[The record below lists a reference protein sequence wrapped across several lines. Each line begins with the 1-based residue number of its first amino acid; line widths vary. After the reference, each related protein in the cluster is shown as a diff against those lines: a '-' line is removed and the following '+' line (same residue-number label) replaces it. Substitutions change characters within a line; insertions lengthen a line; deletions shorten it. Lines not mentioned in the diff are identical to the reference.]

1 MGLQIIKLQCIRIVF
16 LTFYS
21 TVKITTRE
29 KQNAMK
35 INFINPNLLLI
46 PAKNFFEDSILFPKE
61 TKYFSEDSIFF
72 AEETKYFSEGSKLFP
87 EETKYF
93 SEDSILFAEETKYFP
108 EDSILFAGE
117 TKYFSEDSKL
127 FPEEPI
133 FFIRQFVFE
142 IKPCL
147 NNIYARTPV
156 VKGRTKFSYLLNL
169 NLKKHES
176 L

>member
-21 TVKITTRE
+21 TVKITTCE

-46 PAKNFFEDSILFPKE
+46 PAK
-61 TKYFSEDSIFF
+61 YFSEETILF
-72 AEETKYFSEGSKLFP
+72 AGETKYFSEGSILFA

-108 EDSILFAGE
+108 EDSILFAEE
-117 TKYFSEDSKL
+117 TKYFSEGSKL
-127 FPEEPI
+127 FPEELI

-156 VKGRTKFSYLLNL
+156 VKGRTKFSYLLNP

>member
-1 MGLQIIKLQCIRIVF
+1 LGLQIIKLQCIRIVF

-21 TVKITTRE
+21 TVKITTCE

-46 PAKNFFEDSILFPKE
+46 PAK
-61 TKYFSEDSIFF
+61 YFSEETILF
-72 AEETKYFSEGSKLFP
+72 AGETKYFSEGSILFA

-108 EDSILFAGE
+108 EDSILFAEETKYFPEDSILFAEE
-117 TKYFSEDSKL
+117 TKYFSEGSKL
-127 FPEEPI
+127 FPEELI

-156 VKGRTKFSYLLNL
+156 VKGRTKFSYLLNP